1 MPRAAMIGLLATHHV
16 DLVQILVICV
26 PSTLLAVFIASLV
39 QLRIGK
45 ELRDDPEYQKRLAS
59 GEVESLDTARREAS
73 TPLKAGSMTSA
84 LVFLAGVAL
93 AVLAGIFPEL
103 RTVPGAEK
111 PLILSMPV
119 GRTIKTVRRPRP
131 FGCLPRK
138 IGPFVDTVVMRGTNR
153 HNKRTHFALLR
164 QIRCTTQFCGSRS
177 TRKVSF
183 RTSVV
188 PVWVNFRLMTR
199 LAFLPSLRRKL

>member
-16 DLVQILVICV
+16 DLVQIPMICV
-26 PSTLLAVFIASLV
+26 PSTLLAVFI
-39 QLRIGK
+39 G
-45 ELRDDPEYQKRLAS
+45 
-59 GEVESLDTARREAS
+59 
-73 TPLKAGSMTSA
+73 GSMTSA

-119 GRTIKTVRRPRP
+119 GRTIKTVRRPWP

-164 QIRCTTQFCGSRS
+164 QIRCTTQFCGSPS

>member
-16 DLVQILVICV
+16 DLVQIPMICV

-119 GRTIKTVRRPRP
+119 GRTIKTVRR
-131 FGCLPRK
+131 LPRK

-164 QIRCTTQFCGSRS
+164 QIRCTTQFCGSPS